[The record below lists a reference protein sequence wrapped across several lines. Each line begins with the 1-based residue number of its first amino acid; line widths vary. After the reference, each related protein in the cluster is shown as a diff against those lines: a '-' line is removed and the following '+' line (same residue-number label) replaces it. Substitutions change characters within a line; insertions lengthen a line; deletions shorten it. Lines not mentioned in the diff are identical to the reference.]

1 MNTAIKNLLKS
12 ILLLT
17 ITLSSPAILNAKET
31 NKVTV
36 LNQVRSF
43 NKLNVAGNVE
53 VILVQSAEQ
62 KVQVYDNYY
71 SKNAL
76 VQERNG
82 ELRISSFEKETL
94 TVVVYASQLSEISAS
109 GNANIKTSGK
119 FSTLSLAL
127 NLKDQAKA
135 ILNTNSID
143 VFANVK
149 GEANLALTGTVTDY
163 KAIIGSMA
171 IINLEGFTAENSS
184 IIAKNT
190 AVAQQKVHDDF
201 PAIDELYTL

>member
-1 MNTAIKNLLKS
+1 
-12 ILLLT
+12 
-17 ITLSSPAILNAKET
+17 
-31 NKVTV
+31 
-36 LNQVRSF
+36 
-43 NKLNVAGNVE
+43 
-53 VILVQSAEQ
+53 
-62 KVQVYDNYY
+62 VQVYDNYY